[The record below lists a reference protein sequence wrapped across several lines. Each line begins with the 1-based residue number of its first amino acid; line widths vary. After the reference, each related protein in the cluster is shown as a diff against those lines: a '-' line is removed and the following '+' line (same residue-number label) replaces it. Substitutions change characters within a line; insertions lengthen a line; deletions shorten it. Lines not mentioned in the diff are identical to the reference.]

1 MLLVEMPLIYT
12 AMVRRAVMLAVPRAR
27 GEGAVASSVVTAM
40 LLVEMPLIYTAM
52 VRQTVMLAVPRARE
66 EGVAGWEAE
75 TNHVIGGRD
84 QRSEVRVVSGAGVPG
99 VLCPLYVVDAG
110 GVANQVGLVHVIE
123 GAGAKATEI
132 AQV

>member
-1 MLLVEMPLIYT
+1 MAAHPAAQSVWPEVAQNRIKET
-12 AMVRRAVMLAVPRAR
+12 QEVVCAI
-27 GEGAVASSVVTAM
+27 ASSVVTAM
-40 LLVEMPLIYTAM
+40 LLVEMPLIYTVM